1 MNLLYTVYVFFIVGL
16 EAKLRLLAVDVSL
29 LVGTMLATILV
40 RHYMYSSLQ
49 AGADVVTGFLI
60 GFTVV
65 VLFNSIVYIGSLAA
79 PETES

>member
-1 MNLLYTVYVFFIVGL
+1 MNLLYTVYVFFVPGL

-29 LVGTMLATILV
+29 LLGTMLATILV

>member
-1 MNLLYTVYVFFIVGL
+1 MNLLYTVYVFFVLGL

-29 LVGTMLATILV
+29 LLGTMLATILV

>member
-1 MNLLYTVYVFFIVGL
+1 MNLLYTVYVFFVLGL

-29 LVGTMLATILV
+29 LLGAMLATILV